1 MQKIRFEE
9 AIRAIRENDQRF
21 DFDAY
26 LFLRDSLDFTLERFR
41 SEESPE
47 HRHVRGPE
55 MLEGLRE
62 FALREFGPLAATVL
76 ENWGVRSCEDIGDMV
91 FQLIGAGAF
100 GKSEE
105 DRPEDFAGLYDF
117 DEAFRE
123 PFRPKRTIQPKTDT
137 HRFRHLDPDTEPES
151 ELQPENPSE
160 REGLS

>member
-9 AIRAIRENDQRF
+9 AVRAIRENDQRF

-26 LFLRDSLDFTLERFR
+26 LFLRETLDYTLERFR

-62 FALREFGPLAATVL
+62 FALKEFGPMAATVL

-91 FQLIGAGAF
+91 FQLIGVGAF
-100 GKSEE
+100 GKSE
-105 DRPEDFAGLYDF
+105 DDHPEDFAGLYDF
-117 DEAFRE
+117 DKAFRE
-123 PFRPKRTIQPKTDT
+123 PFRPKRQVQPDTDT
-137 HRFRHLDPDTEPES
+137 HRFRHLETEPDP
-151 ELQPENPSE
+151 ELLPENPSE
-160 REGLS
+160 RESLS